1 MANQISAKYQKRK
14 LSTLDYQVNWATWLG
29 SDTIVTSTWTVETG
43 LTKDSISNTTTTA
56 TVWLSGGT
64 VDETYEVVNTIV
76 TTGGRTDYRTIV
88 IEVID

>member
-1 MANQISAKYQKRK
+1 MNQISAKYQKRK
-14 LSTLDYQVNWATWLG
+14 LAVLDYQVNWATWLG